1 MEQAS
6 LPPPAPITRT
16 QVLVR
21 LLYSVLFLIL
31 LGITVFLVKL
41 SLAFQYILLFIT
53 LKPSEPVRRVANQL
67 AAYAFQIIR
76 YVTLNSNTRPFPFS
90 EFPKE
95 IEPSEGEVR
104 FE

>member
-6 LPPPAPITRT
+6 LPPVASISRT

-21 LLYSVLFLIL
+21 LLYTVLFLIL

-41 SLAFQYILLFIT
+41 SLVFQYILLFIT

-67 AAYAFQIIR
+67 AAYAYQIIR
-76 YVTLNSNTRPFPFS
+76 YITLSSNARPFPFS

-95 IEPSEGEVR
+95 LEPPEGEVR

>member
-6 LPPPAPITRT
+6 LPPAASFSRT

-21 LLYSVLFLIL
+21 LLYTVLFLIL
-31 LGITVFLVKL
+31 LGITVFLIKL
-41 SLAFQYILLFIT
+41 SIAFQYILLLIT

-67 AAYAFQIIR
+67 AVYAYRLLR
-76 YVTLNSNTRPFPFS
+76 YLTLNDNVRPFPFS
-90 EFPKE
+90 EFPQE
-95 IEPSEGEVR
+95 MEPAESEVR

>member
-1 MEQAS
+1 MEQSS
-6 LPPPAPITRT
+6 LPPASAFFRT

-31 LGITVFLVKL
+31 LGITVFLIKL
-41 SLAFQYILLFIT
+41 SLVFQYILLFIT

-67 AAYAFQIIR
+67 AVYAYRLLR
-76 YVTLNSNTRPFPFS
+76 YITLNSNARPFPFS

-95 IEPSEGEVR
+95 LEPAEGEVR